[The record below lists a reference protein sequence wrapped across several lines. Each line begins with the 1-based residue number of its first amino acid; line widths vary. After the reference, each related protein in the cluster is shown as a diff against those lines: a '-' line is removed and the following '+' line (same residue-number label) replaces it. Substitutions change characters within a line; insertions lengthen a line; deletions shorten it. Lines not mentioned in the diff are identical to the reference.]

1 MKIPDF
7 RDRKFQSQLVDPLA
21 GTGLFSRMALDSPAC
36 ELSAHQSARKGCRM
50 RSLRQMIQDHDLK
63 SPVTQTAPLRPAQ
76 AATSPHVRSSTLTL
90 DGTLMSDGRIT
101 VAGTVEGVMAVTRL
115 EADRLVSDTSRFQAT
130 VSGTLESDSVWIS
143 GGGQFR
149 ARLNCTSMH
158 ADDMIGEPGP
168 GTEQAATLPRPPGL
182 RRSAW
187 NLARGSGPDLWSL
200 APLFAGVVLG
210 FCAALQIS
218 PWFAGGVRHSRDTI
232 EISGPPAP
240 DWAMLLQTPLRLD
253 VEQALARMTDP
264 ELVATYA
271 DINVAFQGFLDT
283 SHPGAARTLLDYAF
297 LADRA
302 LAARQLSRPEGTPS
316 ALEMLRQFD
325 ALF

>member
-1 MKIPDF
+1 MEIPDF
-7 RDRKFQSQLVDPLA
+7 RDGTFQSQLADRLTGA
-21 GTGLFSRMALDSPAC
+21 GLFSRMVLDSPAC
-36 ELSAHQSARKGCRM
+36 DLSAHQSARKGCRM
-50 RSLRQMIQDHDLK
+50 RSLRQMIQGHDLK
-63 SPVTQTAPLRPAQ
+63 SPITRTAPLRPPQ
-76 AATSPHVRSSTLTL
+76 AEMSPIVRSSTLTL

-149 ARLNCTSMH
+149 ARLTCTSMH

-168 GTEQAATLPRPPGL
+168 GTEQAATLPRF
-182 RRSAW
+182 
-187 NLARGSGPDLWSL
+187 DLWSL

-218 PWFAGGVRHSRDTI
+218 PWFAGGGRNGPDAI

-240 DWAMLLQTPLRLD
+240 DWAMLMQTPLRLD
-253 VEQALARMTDP
+253 VEQALARMTDR
-264 ELVATYA
+264 ELVAAYA

-302 LAARQLSRPEGTPS
+302 LAARHLARPEGTPS